1 MAEGHRS
8 PNNQGGHQARSGEHR
23 RRENAPALFL
33 VAFLQP
39 GHAD

>member
-8 PNNQGGHQARSGEHR
+8 PYNQGGHQGRSGEHR
-23 RRENAPALFL
+23 RRENASASFL